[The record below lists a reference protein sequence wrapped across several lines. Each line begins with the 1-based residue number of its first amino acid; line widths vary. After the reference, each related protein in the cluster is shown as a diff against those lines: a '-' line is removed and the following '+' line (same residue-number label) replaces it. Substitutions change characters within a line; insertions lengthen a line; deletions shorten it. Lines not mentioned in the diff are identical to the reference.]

1 MKVIYEPASVQVLKN
16 SVEIGEVAAARI
28 IEVIKRYPDAVVIF
42 PTGSTP
48 LPMYDSLVQMFI
60 KDRTID
66 LSRVTIFNL
75 DEYIGLDTDHP
86 LSYSYYMKKVF
97 YDKLDSIDATR
108 SVNPGRRNIP
118 SIRSGEKAEAAAR
131 RYEEQLQKA
140 LKRTGRRRADLVV
153 LGIGG
158 AYPVKGRNG
167 QYLGLKGG
175 HIGFNEPGS
184 KPGDR
189 TRVVKLTNKTKL
201 DTSFRFMNLRHC
213 RNVYGKEF
221 SYKVPDKA
229 LTLGV
234 ANILE
239 SAEVLL
245 LANLEEKM
253 PVIQKAYF
261 ERPTS
266 DFPATYLKFHENAH
280 WILDQDAANALPHY
294 RTPWAVHGAD
304 IRWNRDMMRKAV
316 IEVLQAHPKINV
328 KNLKT
333 KHMSALHVGEDAM
346 KKLGGLEKIK
356 KETSRFIGHFINSK
370 KMGMLPQSSRV
381 VIFSPHPD
389 DDVIDMAATTRK
401 LLENKN
407 EVWVIYM
414 VNGENS
420 VRNKDDGTKSIFTKM
435 LKEYKNKFPGKR
447 IGQVEAEELMRR
459 ARVERRIGES
469 KAAAKVMGIKENR
482 LFFLDLPYYYHRGLV
497 GLDPIDPEKDI
508 YPVKELLL
516 EIQPR
521 HIFYSAE
528 ADPHGAHGLS
538 AEIIAKAM
546 DWLLSFWNCSF
557 WGYRGAYEEW
567 PLYKPQDLVIVPF
580 GRKEM
585 RLKQNAIKS
594 HRSQLDP
601 VFPSFDTREFFERA
615 RDRNRETGRLIRQ
628 LGDCKEASCRFAEV
642 FRRISQAEFLRT
654 K

>member
-1 MKVIYEPASVQVLKN
+1 MKVIYEPALVSVLKN
-16 SVEIGEVAAARI
+16 SVEIGEKAAGRI
-28 IEVIKRYPDAVVIF
+28 MEVVKNYPDAVLVL

-48 LPMYDSLVQMFI
+48 IPMYQALVKKFMQ
-60 KDRTID
+60 DRTID
-66 LSRVTIFNL
+66 LSKVTVFNL
-75 DEYIGLDTDHP
+75 DEYVGLTPDHP
-86 LSYSYYMKKVF
+86 LSYSYYMKKLL
-97 YDKLDSIDATR
+97 YEKLDRIDASR

-118 SIRSGEKAEAAAR
+118 SVRSGETAEKTAKK
-131 RYEEQLQKA
+131 YEEQFQKA
-140 LKRTGRRRADLVV
+140 IKRTGRHRADLVV

-158 AYPVKGRNG
+158 AYPVKARDGN
-167 QYLGLKGG
+167 YDSLKGG

-184 KPGDR
+184 KVTDR
-189 TRVVKLTNKTKL
+189 TRVVKLTKKTKL

-213 RNVYGKEF
+213 SDIYGKEF
-221 SYKVPDKA
+221 SGKIPDRA
-229 LTLGV
+229 ITLGI
-234 ANILE
+234 ADIMQ
-239 SAEVLL
+239 SAEILL

-253 PVIQKAYF
+253 PVMQKAYF
-261 ERPTS
+261 EKPTS
-266 DFPATYLKFHENAH
+266 DFPATFLKYHENVH
-280 WILDQDAANALPHY
+280 WILDQDAAGALPHY

-304 IRWNRDMMRKAV
+304 IKWDRELMRKAV
-316 IEVLQAHPKINV
+316 IEVLQAHPKITV
-328 KNLKT
+328 KSLAI
-333 KHMSALHVGEDAM
+333 KHMAALHVGEDAI
-346 KKLGGLEKIK
+346 KKLAGLEKVK
-356 KETSRFIGHFINSK
+356 KETSKFIGNFISSK
-370 KMGMLPQSSRV
+370 KLGILPKNSRI

-407 EVWVIYM
+407 DIWVVYM

-420 VRNKDDGTKSIFTKM
+420 VRNTDPETRKIFKTL

-447 IGQVEAEELMRR
+447 IGHTETEELLRR
-459 ARVERRIGES
+459 ARVERRTEES
-469 KAAAKVMGIKENR
+469 RAAAKILGLKEGR
-482 LFFLDLPYYYHRGLV
+482 LIFLDLPYYYHRGLV
-497 GLDPIDPEKDI
+497 GVDPLDAEKDI

-538 AEIIAKAM
+538 ADIIAKAM

-567 PLYKPQDLVIVPF
+567 PLYRPQDLVIVPF

-585 RLKQNAIKS
+585 RMKIRAIKA

-601 VFPSFDTREFFERA
+601 VFPSFDRREFFERS
-615 RDRNRETGRLIRQ
+615 RDRNRATGRLLSQ
-628 LGDCKEASCRFAEV
+628 LGDCKEKSCKFAEV
-642 FRRISQAEFLRT
+642 FRKISQAQFLRT